1 MPGAWAA
8 RHGVRLEHGCCFAF
22 LSETA
27 MLKLSL
33 APISALRPPHVRP
46 FHASVVCQHLVGPP
60 DPVSHLRPVIY
71 DDAPPP
77 PPQTRHP
84 YSLKEFTGDTRE
96 YQWKMQRQEL
106 DAHNHQFW
114 KEVCVLLVEC
124 LSMPAHRRDHSI
136 PLKSNTRFYAA
147 KEAVLQSLPEETTP
161 EQREVTLSD
170 FYRRWVAQERK
181 RSDDYGE
188 EWRRRNWAAISLGA
202 RVQYEKF
209 VSRIMHPFR

>member
-1 MPGAWAA
+1 ML
-8 RHGVRLEHGCCFAF
+8 RLPRA
-22 LSETA
+22 LTSST
-27 MLKLSL
+27 LSL
-33 APISALRPPHVRP
+33 RHAHVRP
-46 FHASVVCQHLVGPP
+46 FHPSAARQHLVGPP

-77 PPQTRHP
+77 PPETRHP

-106 DAHNHQFW
+106 DAFNHQFW
-114 KEVCVLLVEC
+114 KE
-124 LSMPAHRRDHSI
+124 
-136 PLKSNTRFYAA
+136 SNTRFYGA
-147 KEAVLQSLPEETTP
+147 KEAVLRSLPEETTP
-161 EQREVTLSD
+161 EQREVALSE

-181 RSDDYGE
+181 RLDEYGE
-188 EWRRRNWAAISLGA
+188 EMRRRNWATIALGA

>member
-1 MPGAWAA
+1 ML
-8 RHGVRLEHGCCFAF
+8 RLSRAP
-22 LSETA
+22 T
-27 MLKLSL
+27 L
-33 APISALRPPHVRP
+33 ALGPSHVRA
-46 FHASVVCQHLVGPP
+46 FHASVARQHLVGPP

-106 DAHNHQFW
+106 DAYNHQFW
-114 KEVCVLLVEC
+114 KE
-124 LSMPAHRRDHSI
+124 
-136 PLKSNTRFYAA
+136 SNTRFYAA

-161 EQREVTLSD
+161 EQREVALSD
-170 FYRRWVAQERK
+170 FYRRWVAQERE
-181 RSDDYGE
+181 RLDDYGE

-202 RVQYEKF
+202 HVQYEKF
-209 VSRIMHPFR
+209 VSRIMHLFS